1 MNKLK
6 GGGTLPDR
14 ASWRQLCNG
23 LVGGTTG
30 IFMLAMLGEYTGVPW
45 LMAPFGAT
53 CVLLF
58 AVPASPLAQPRNVI
72 GGHMVTALIGIM
84 VLYLAGNSPL
94 ALALAVGLAIMFMQ
108 ALRVVHPPAGANP
121 IVIIL
126 AGKSVIGLS
135 FLVTPVLFGSVGLV
149 FIASLLNNLGK
160 QTPWPTYWHGVRRKS
175 QKQP

>member
-6 GGGTLPDR
+6 GGGALPAR
-14 ASWRQLCNG
+14 ASWRQLGNG
-23 LVGGTTG
+23 LVGGTAG
-30 IFMLAMLGEYTGVPW
+30 IFMLSVLGEYTGVPW

-72 GGHMVTALIGIM
+72 GGHIVTAFIGIL
-84 VLYLAGNSPL
+84 VLYVAGSSSL
-94 ALALAVGLAIMFMQ
+94 ALALAVGLAIMLMQ

-121 IVIIL
+121 VVIIL

-135 FLVTPVLFGSVGLV
+135 FLITPVLIGSVGLV
-149 FIASLLNNLGK
+149 IIASIVNNIGVT
-160 QTPWPTYWHGVRRKS
+160 TPWPLYWHGIKRKS
-175 QKQP
+175 